1 MAGVDRCAAALAR
14 LDARPTIK
22 IRKLAAMLGVSIA
35 FLDRVFVRVVGL
47 TPHAVARIARLRRV
61 LAAVDVF
68 GEVN

>member
-1 MAGVDRCAAALAR
+1 
-14 LDARPTIK
+14 
-22 IRKLAAMLGVSIA
+22 MLRVSNA
-35 FLDRVFVRVVGL
+35 FLDREFVRVVGL